1 MAETE
6 MVEVVIK
13 MPKEKYDSICS
24 MYGTFP
30 AEMKEWGLEYIKNGT
45 VLSKEREEDREL

>member
-30 AEMKEWGLEYIKNGT
+30 AEMKEWELEYIKDGT